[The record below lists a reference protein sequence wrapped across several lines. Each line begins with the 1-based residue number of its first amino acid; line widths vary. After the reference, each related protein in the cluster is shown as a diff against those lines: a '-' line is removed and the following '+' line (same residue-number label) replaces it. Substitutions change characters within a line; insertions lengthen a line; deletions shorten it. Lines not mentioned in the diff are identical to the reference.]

1 MVSHGDPAIVDH
13 SPPLSGVGRS
23 QSADMFAA
31 PGDHS
36 QLDEEGLYL
45 SDAFNKQIA
54 LPFRGSISE
63 EPFHSPI
70 PEGMF
75 TFQTPPG
82 NGPSE
87 MQAHLN
93 MSGPSQSNFQSPPG
107 QQQDM
112 SAFDSPSQ
120 HNQDSAIAFSTSSQG
135 SQDQAGM
142 FNSPK
147 DGGVLY
153 QDGKMYTSPGN
164 LQQGPDDHG
173 MFQQSPM
180 TNGTMS
186 QSFDMNGQ
194 PMYNFVDPTN
204 LGQSQR

>member
-1 MVSHGDPAIVDH
+1 
-13 SPPLSGVGRS
+13 
-23 QSADMFAA
+23 
-31 PGDHS
+31 
-36 QLDEEGLYL
+36 
-45 SDAFNKQIA
+45 
-54 LPFRGSISE
+54 
-63 EPFHSPI
+63 
-70 PEGMF
+70 
-75 TFQTPPG
+75 
-82 NGPSE
+82 
-87 MQAHLN
+87 
-93 MSGPSQSNFQSPPG
+93 
-107 QQQDM
+107 
-112 SAFDSPSQ
+112 
-120 HNQDSAIAFSTSSQG
+120 
-135 SQDQAGM
+135 M